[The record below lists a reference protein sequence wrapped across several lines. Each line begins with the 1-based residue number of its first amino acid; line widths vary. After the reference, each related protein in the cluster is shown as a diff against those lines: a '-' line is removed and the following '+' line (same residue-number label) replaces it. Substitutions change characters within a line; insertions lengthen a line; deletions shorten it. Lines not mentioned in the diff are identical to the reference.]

1 MGKTSNNTTI
11 DFMQIMCNHY
21 PNKMCGELKG
31 TLDECKTCQ
40 WNIKTTYASTI
51 DQGWQVCPRC
61 NGKGFLDDCLYYY
74 TSSAICDVCNGKKII
89 NIQTGKPPD

>member
-21 PNKMCGELKG
+21 KDKMCGELKG

-51 DQGWQVCPRC
+51 DQGWQVCPKC
-61 NGKGFLDDCLYYY
+61 NGQGISYNNYY
-74 TSSAICDVCNGKKII
+74 TSAICDVCNGKKII